1 MNNKCVYAN
10 KSNQISP
17 VHTLKIACDIP
28 FLTNCQ
34 QFITKKKILTRI
46 GNNLNELKINQ
57 PPIKTNLYLFFIFI
71 LNSLLF

>member
-28 FLTNCQ
+28 FLKNCQ

-46 GNNLNELKINQ
+46 GNNLNE
-57 PPIKTNLYLFFIFI
+57 T
-71 LNSLLF
+71 

>member
-57 PPIKTNLYLFFIFI
+57 PPMKTNLYLFFIFI
-71 LNSLLF
+71 LKSLLF